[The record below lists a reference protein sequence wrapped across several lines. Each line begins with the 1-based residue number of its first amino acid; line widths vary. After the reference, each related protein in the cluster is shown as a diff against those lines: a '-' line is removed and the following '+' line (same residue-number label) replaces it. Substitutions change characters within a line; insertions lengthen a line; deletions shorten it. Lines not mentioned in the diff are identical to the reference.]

1 MDALKYKVYF
11 GGSYREQWSD
21 DYCMTVAYSD
31 RRMVEAVFSQG
42 RWTVAG
48 GDEELCSL
56 LESTGPEDLI
66 QQYFQASATSY
77 AAIHDCLLR
86 DLPLDRLS
94 ECLCSRGNPLVGP
107 ELMRVLMDDCGMAL
121 NTAYQITA
129 HCCDDLR
136 STGVNMNDMY
146 ALQPRTAHVIG
157 ILRRTADTELS
168 VAHDSRLALYRS
180 PFGAV
185 ECGGALR
192 LAFRLL
198 GGKVEKAELV
208 IYGDEGSESYPMSRE
223 GDCYVAQIIA
233 PAEAQ
238 ALWYRFRIETSM
250 GCHWLCPD
258 NTGYIGRLMG
268 HEGGGFRLT
277 VYERGFDTPEWFR
290 HSVMYQIFPDRFGFS
305 QDDTAAR
312 GVAYHKALGQTP
324 ELHQSIQEPVRWQPR
339 PFEQSYSPDD
349 FYGGTFKGMEEK
361 LPYLKEL
368 GISCLY
374 LNPIVEARS
383 NHRYD
388 TSDYHRPDPILGT
401 MEDFEQLCARAEELG
416 IRLILD
422 GVYSH
427 TGADSRYFNRY
438 GSYPGEGACQSKDS
452 PYYDWY
458 DFQKYPD
465 QYRCWWGFQDLP
477 EVDEENPTWQQ
488 DIVTGEDSVVK
499 LWLRHGAAG
508 WRLDVADELPDDVLA
523 LIRDAAKSVK
533 PDAPIIGEVWE
544 DAVIKESYG
553 SRRRY
558 ALGSS
563 LDSVMNYPF
572 RGSVLAFMHGQI
584 DAYALR
590 EFFIAQQM
598 NYPKP
603 MYYSLMNLLGSH
615 DVERLRT
622 ALATDVWL
630 RSLSRED
637 QLKVEFTQEALD
649 RALVLER
656 LCAVLQFAIPGVP
669 CIYYG
674 DEQGMCGVNDPF
686 NRQPFMEGDRALHD
700 YYAHLAAQRQ
710 AADALSTGEAE
721 FMAANKDL
729 LLILR
734 YINNGLDA
742 LGKPAE
748 NGAYLAVVNR
758 GETPQRYTADCRA
771 AGCGWVEGCIG
782 PLQGE
787 IIKLR

>member
-1 MDALKYKVYF
+1 M
-11 GGSYREQWSD
+11 
-21 DYCMTVAYSD
+21 
-31 RRMVEAVFSQG
+31 
-42 RWTVAG
+42 
-48 GDEELCSL
+48 
-56 LESTGPEDLI
+56 
-66 QQYFQASATSY
+66 
-77 AAIHDCLLR
+77 
-86 DLPLDRLS
+86 
-94 ECLCSRGNPLVGP
+94 
-107 ELMRVLMDDCGMAL
+107 
-121 NTAYQITA
+121 
-129 HCCDDLR
+129 
-136 STGVNMNDMY
+136 
-146 ALQPRTAHVIG
+146 
-157 ILRRTADTELS
+157 
-168 VAHDSRLALYRS
+168 
-180 PFGAV
+180 
-185 ECGGALR
+185 
-192 LAFRLL
+192 
-198 GGKVEKAELV
+198 
-208 IYGDEGSESYPMSRE
+208 
-223 GDCYVAQIIA
+223 
-233 PAEAQ
+233 
-238 ALWYRFRIETSM
+238 
-250 GCHWLCPD
+250 
-258 NTGYIGRLMG
+258 
-268 HEGGGFRLT
+268 
-277 VYERGFDTPEWFR
+277 
-290 HSVMYQIFPDRFGFS
+290 
-305 QDDTAAR
+305 
-312 GVAYHKALGQTP
+312 
-324 ELHQSIQEPVRWQPR
+324 
-339 PFEQSYSPDD
+339 
-349 FYGGTFKGMEEK
+349 
-361 LPYLKEL
+361 
-368 GISCLY
+368 
-374 LNPIVEARS
+374 EARS

-401 MEDFEQLCARAEELG
+401 MEDFEHLCARAEELG

-452 PYYDWY
+452 PYYAWY

-603 MYYSLMNLLGSH
+603 MYYALMNLLGSH
-615 DVERLRT
+615 AVERLRS

-649 RALVLER
+649 KALVLER

-686 NRQPFMEGDRALHD
+686 NRQPFMEGDRSLHD
-700 YYAHLAAQRQ
+700 YYASLAAQRH

-734 YINNGLDA
+734 YISNGLDA

-748 NGAYLAVVNR
+748 NGAYLAVVTR
-758 GETPQRYTADCRA
+758 GETPQHYTADCRA
-771 AGCGWVEGCIG
+771 AGCGWVEGSIG
-782 PLQGE
+782 PLSGE
-787 IIKLR
+787 IIKLC